1 MKFTRTAGV
10 AVGLAL
16 TVAAAFPGVAGAE
29 TVTSEV
35 SGGSLSL
42 TSQPVTFTSTA
53 LNGANQTKT
62 ATPGSAWSLSDA
74 RGTGAAWTAT
84 ISATAPTSAAGSVET
99 TARTIS
105 VGNLSVS
112 TGTVTAGTG
121 SDPTTNITG
130 ASSLALSGSAQTLI
144 SSTGTSKGTY
154 TFSPTFSLV
163 IPANAFR
170 SNYSGAVDSTALNAY
185 SSTVTLSIS

>member
-16 TVAAAFPGVAGAE
+16 TVAAAFPGVASAE

-62 ATPGSAWSLSDA
+62 ATPATPWSLSDA
-74 RGTGAAWTAT
+74 RGTGAAWTGT
-84 ISATAPTSAAGSVET
+84 ISATAPTSAAGTVET

-112 TGTVTAGTG
+112 AGTATAGTG
-121 SDPTTNITG
+121 SDPITNITG
-130 ASSLALSGSAQTLI
+130 ASALALSGSAQTLI
-144 SSTGTSKGTY
+144 SSTGTNKGTY
-154 TFSPTFSLV
+154 TFSPTFSLL

-170 SNYSGAVDSTALNAY
+170 SNYAVGTTGALNAY
-185 SSTVTLSIS
+185 ISTVTLSIS